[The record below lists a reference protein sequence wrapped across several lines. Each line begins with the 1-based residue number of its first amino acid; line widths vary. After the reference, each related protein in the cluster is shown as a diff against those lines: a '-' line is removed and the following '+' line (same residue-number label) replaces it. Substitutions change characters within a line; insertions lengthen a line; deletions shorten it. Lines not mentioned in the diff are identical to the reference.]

1 MSWTGGNYYISAAA
15 MAENAQ
21 EVADFFMGKNWSKN
35 AISAMLGNME
45 AESGI
50 NPGIW
55 EMLRPF
61 WRGYGLTQ
69 WSPWDKYS
77 NWATANGF
85 PNWENNGPAECNMIE
100 HESITNEQWFYNGEM
115 GLAPPITMTQFK
127 FSTLPI
133 ETLSDYWLYF
143 YEHPL
148 DPRGETPKRRVN
160 SLRWYNTIDWHGYE
174 PGPGPTP
181 GNIPPWLLF
190 RFNRRF

>member
-1 MSWTGGNYYISAAA
+1 MAWSGGNRYISAAE
-15 MAENAQ
+15 MAGNAQ
-21 EVADFFMGKNWSKN
+21 EVADFFMGQGWSKN

-85 PNWENNGPAECNMIE
+85 PNWENNGPAECAMIV
-100 HESITNEQWFYNGEM
+100 HESYTNEQWFRNRELGID
-115 GLAPPITMTQFK
+115 PPITMLQFTT
-127 FSTLPI
+127 SNLDI
-133 ETLSDYWLYF
+133 GTLSDYWLWF
-143 YEHPL
+143 YEHPQ
-148 DPRGETPKRRVN
+148 DPVGQVPVRRAN
-160 SLRWYNTIDWHGYE
+160 SQKWYNAIDWHGYD
-174 PGPGPTP
+174 PGPGPGP
-181 GNIPPWLLF
+181 GNIPPWMLF
-190 RFNRRF
+190 KFRR